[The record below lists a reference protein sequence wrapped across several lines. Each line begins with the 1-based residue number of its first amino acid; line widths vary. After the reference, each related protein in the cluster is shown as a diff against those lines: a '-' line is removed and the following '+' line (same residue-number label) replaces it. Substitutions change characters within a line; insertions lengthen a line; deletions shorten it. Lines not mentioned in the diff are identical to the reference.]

1 MVSKSK
7 RISFGSLIKS
17 EYEKIFFLRSTKVY
31 LGLVIIMSL
40 IMGLIFSLTT
50 SVTQGRAITEL
61 APIDVISANMLGI
74 DVATIMLIIFT
85 ALSISREFTIKL
97 INISLAATPN
107 RKRFYLGKLVTYFI
121 LTLIISIVV
130 GLLNYFASQ
139 IILISN
145 GLPTVSLLDNS
156 LRQFVLGSMVMPVFY
171 SLLTVAAIFIFRNSG
186 GAITFSLG
194 VMLIPGLI
202 NMLSD
207 NIQMLIKPILP
218 VSSLHSLSGI
228 AEVGSFEV
236 LGVATSII
244 ILIAWVFITS
254 LVGIFQFERNDM

>member
-1 MVSKSK
+1 MVSKFK
-7 RISFGSLIKS
+7 IVSFGNLIKS
-17 EYEKIFFLRSTKVY
+17 EYEKIFFLKSTKIY
-31 LGLVIIMSL
+31 IGSVIITSV
-40 IMGLIFSLTT
+40 IMGLIFALTT
-50 SVTQGRAITEL
+50 RVTQGRTITEL

-85 ALSISREFTIKL
+85 AISISNEFSTKL

-107 RKRFYLGKLVTYFI
+107 RKRFYIGKFATYFI
-121 LTLIISIVV
+121 LTLIIGVIV

-145 GLPTVSLLDNS
+145 GLPTVSLSHNS

-202 NMLSD
+202 SMLSD
-207 NIQMLIKPILP
+207 SVQKVIMPILP
-218 VSSLHSLSGI
+218 ISGIHSISGI
-228 AEVGSFEV
+228 AEVDSFEL
-236 LGVATSII
+236 LGITTSVITLI
-244 ILIAWVFITS
+244 TWILITS
-254 LVGIFQFERNDM
+254 VVGIFRFYKKDF